1 MEKKEL
7 IKFEDEIADLYKQ
20 GKIRSP
26 IHLAGTNEDE
36 LIEIFKDYKDGDWIF
51 STWRSH
57 YHWLLSGRSPEELKR
72 QIIEGHSMH
81 IFAERFF
88 TSAIVGGTPSI
99 AVGIAYALKKEG
111 SKNKVW
117 CFLGD
122 MGAAAGITWE
132 SMKYACRNKLPVNF
146 IIEDNG
152 LSVKTD
158 TQESW
163 GNLCGGCAKCKV
175 FPVNTRCYAYKRKYP
190 HAGCGVF
197 VLF

>member
-1 MEKKEL
+1 MNKECL
-7 IKFEDEIADLYKQ
+7 IKFEDEIAELYKQ
-20 GKIRSP
+20 GKVHSP
-26 IHLAGTNEDE
+26 IHLAGDNEEE
-36 LIEIFKDYKDGDWIF
+36 LIDIFKDYKEGDWIF

-57 YHWLLSGRSPEELKR
+57 YHWLLSGRDPKELKR
-72 QIIEGHSMH
+72 QITQGHSMH

-88 TSAIVGGTPSI
+88 TSAIVGGIAPI
-99 AVGIAYALKKEG
+99 AVGVAYALKNEG
-111 SKNKVW
+111 SRNKVW

-122 MGAAAGITWE
+122 MGASVGITWE
-132 SMKYACRNKLPVNF
+132 SMKYACRHRLPVNF
-146 IIEDNG
+146 VIEDNG

-163 GNLCGGCAKCKV
+163 GNGCGDCVKCKV
-175 FPVNTRCYAYKRKYP
+175 FPVNTRHYTYKRKYP